1 MHIKLETMGGEEI
14 SDCFQKAID
23 LANRIQFDVEFKF
36 NGVTCFVKPGG
47 SVRKGV
53 GSWNEAISSTSQY
66 KFARSY

>member
-53 GSWNEAISSTSQY
+53 EEWNDALKIGNQH